1 MRNLFVRHQTPFL
14 LIAGLA
20 VLAGLTAL
28 GGADDVQVTL
38 TEMLIRVTV
47 VVGLYV
53 FIGNSGIISFG
64 HIGFMCI
71 GAYAAAWAAAEPGFK
86 SIMLHGLPIVLQDNQ
101 FPFSVAMVGAILLPA
116 IVALLFG
123 VAIMRLAGTTAS
135 IATFAFLIIVNSV
148 YSNWDSVTAGVS
160 SIIGI
165 PTTVGPWMALAFA
178 AVAVVA
184 AYLFQISRFGL
195 LLRASRE
202 DDIAARACAVHTVR
216 MRLVAFVL
224 SAALVGA
231 GGGLYAQFLGI
242 LTVDPFYLGL
252 SFITIAM
259 LVVGGMSSLTGAVL
273 GVVVVTAIVQT
284 LRIFERGIT
293 VGGSTIAL
301 PAGSQELG
309 LGLILAAILIY
320 WPSGLS
326 RGREL
331 RLLRS
336 QSPITPAAGAP
347 TLGRDNFV
355 TKAKETNEIPVAT
368 DDSCCRAVAYD
379 EIARVLPDR

>member
-1 MRNLFVRHQTPFL
+1 MLNVFRRHQTPFL
-14 LIAGLA
+14 LVVGLA
-20 VLAGLTAL
+20 VIAGLTAL
-28 GGADDVQVTL
+28 GGDDLQVTL
-38 TEMLIRVTV
+38 TEMFIRVVV

-71 GAYAAAWAAAEPGFK
+71 GAYAAAWATAEPSFK
-86 SIMLHGLPIVLQDNQ
+86 GIMLQGLPSVLQENQ
-101 FPFSVAMVGAILLPA
+101 WPFSVAMAGAVLLPTA
-116 IVALLFG
+116 VAALFG
-123 VAIMRLAGTTAS
+123 LAIMRLAGTAAS

-165 PTTVGPWMALAFA
+165 PTVVGPWTGLAFA
-178 AVAVVA
+178 AAA
-184 AYLFQISRFGL
+184 IAIAYLFQVSRFGL

-202 DDIAARACAVHTVR
+202 DDVAARASAVHTVK
-216 MRLVAFVL
+216 MRLIAFVL

-259 LVVGGMSSLTGAVL
+259 LVVGGMASLTGSVV
-273 GVVVVTAIVQT
+273 GVVAVTAIVQV
-284 LRIFERGIT
+284 LRLFERGIP
-293 VGGSTIAL
+293 VGATKLAL
-301 PAGSQELG
+301 PPGSSELG
-309 LGLILAAILIY
+309 LGLLLAAILIFR
-320 WPSGLS
+320 PTGLS

-331 RLLRS
+331 ALFPLPTAVPPTADAA
-336 QSPITPAAGAP
+336 QALGHSPAVIAG
-347 TLGRDNFV
+347 GRQ
-355 TKAKETNEIPVAT
+355 
-368 DDSCCRAVAYD
+368 
-379 EIARVLPDR
+379 

>member
-1 MRNLFVRHQTPFL
+1 MREAPAVLNAILRHQTPIL
-14 LIAGLA
+14 LILGLA
-20 VLAGLTAL
+20 IITGLTAV
-28 GGADDVQVTL
+28 GGPEDLQVAL
-38 TEMLIRVTV
+38 TEMMIRVVV

-71 GAYAAAWAAAEPGFK
+71 GAYAAAWATAEPSFK
-86 SIMLHGLPIVLQDNQ
+86 GIMLQGLPSVLQDNQ
-101 FPFSVAMVGAILLPA
+101 WPFPVAMAGAIALPA
-116 IVALLFG
+116 LVAALFG
-123 VAIMRLAGTTAS
+123 LAIMRLAGTAAS

-165 PTTVGPWMALAFA
+165 PTVVGPWTALGFA
-178 AVAVVA
+178 AVAIGV
-184 AYLFQISRFGL
+184 AYLFQVSRFGL

-202 DDIAARACAVHTVR
+202 DDVAARASAVHTVR

-259 LVVGGMSSLTGAVL
+259 LVVGGMASLTGAVC
-273 GVVVVTAIVQT
+273 GVVAVTVIVQL
-284 LRIFERGIT
+284 LRLCERGVSLDGT
-293 VGGSTIAL
+293 NLAL
-301 PAGSQELG
+301 PPGSGELG
-309 LGLILAAILIY
+309 LGLLLAVILIFR
-320 WPSGLS
+320 PNGLS

-331 RLLRS
+331 VLLRPRR
-336 QSPITPAAGAP
+336 QATPAPAP
-347 TLGRDNFV
+347 ALGRDP
-355 TKAKETNEIPVAT
+355 KA
-368 DDSCCRAVAYD
+368 
-379 EIARVLPDR
+379 IA